1 MALHAE
7 ELMQIPVQMTS
18 RGVELTHDQATQI
31 REAAAELDRFFDGLV
46 SCRITVSV
54 PNKRPV
60 DGPVTWTFRLG
71 LTVPGGVLAINRRA
85 RPSFRQA
92 LDDAFDAARRRLQ
105 DYARE
110 LRGDTKHHG
119 DETVGSV
126 SRLLAHEGYGFIT
139 GADGDEIY
147 FHRNS
152 VPDGG
157 FDRLMVGMAVRYVE
171 AEGERGPQAST
182 VVPLGHPAAAL
193 TDLP

>member
-1 MALHAE
+1 MAIHAE
-7 ELMQIPVQMTS
+7 EPMQIPVQITS
-18 RGVELTHDQATQI
+18 RGVDLTHDQATLI
-31 REAAAELDRFFDGLV
+31 REAVADLDRFFDGLV
-46 SCRITVSV
+46 SCRVTVST

-60 DGPVTWTFRLG
+60 DGPVTWTFRVG
-71 LTVPGGVLAINRRA
+71 LTVPGGVLAVNRRA

-92 LDDAFDAARRRLQ
+92 LEDAFDATRRRLQ

-110 LRGDTKHHG
+110 LRGDTKHHAG
-119 DETVGSV
+119 GTVGNV
-126 SRLLAHEGYGFIT
+126 SRLLAQEGYGFIT
-139 GADGDEIY
+139 GEDGGEIY

-171 AEGERGPQAST
+171 ADGERGPQAST

-193 TDLP
+193 ADLP